1 MDVQCIGC
9 ERVFAAGMRALQA
22 HRRRCPKF
30 KTKIMEV
37 TAKRKYER
45 ERAASNSES
54 KQARQQGRDI
64 GEERETASFSNDNE
78 AVSHL

>member
-1 MDVQCIGC
+1 
-9 ERVFAAGMRALQA
+9 
-22 HRRRCPKF
+22 
-30 KTKIMEV
+30 MEV

-78 AVSHL
+78 AVSHS